1 MKDSLFQEPS
11 GALLKAQMDSD
22 IITQTLDTL
31 NSKTYGKSGK
41 KTSSATQEGMSR
53 TYDLSKSVL
62 SAAYEAKGI
71 AVTLKG

>member
-1 MKDSLFQEPS
+1 MKNPLVTEET
-11 GALLKAQMDSD
+11 GALLKARMDSD

-31 NSKTYGKSGK
+31 NSRSPGKSGK
-41 KTSSATQEGMSR
+41 KTFSAAQEGMSQ
-53 TYDLSKSVL
+53 TYDFSKSVL